1 MVTFDKSSAIFT
13 VLKECTSGLGML
25 GWLVHAFMANHLVLW
40 ESVSCNLSVSFTRAG
55 FLLDKEC
62 VVFAFTSW
70 APKTVYVPRRHPKFI
85 KYLSS
90 NNRICKLIHTP
101 CIHACVLIRFSH
113 VRLFVTLWIVAHQAP
128 LSKKFPS
135 NNTGVGCHVLHQGN
149 LPHPGMEPTSLMFPA
164 LAGGFFTTSTT
175 WEALATS

>member
-1 MVTFDKSSAIFT
+1 MVTFDKSLAIFT

-25 GWLVHAFMANHLVLW
+25 GWLVHAFMAYHLVLW

-62 VVFAFTSW
+62 VVFAFASW

-113 VRLFVTLWIVAHQAP
+113 VWLFVTLWIVAHQAP

-135 NNTGVGCHVLHQGN
+135 KNTGVGCHVLHQGN
-149 LPHPGMEPTSLMFPA
+149 LSHPGMEPTSLMFPA

-175 WEALATS
+175 WEALPTS